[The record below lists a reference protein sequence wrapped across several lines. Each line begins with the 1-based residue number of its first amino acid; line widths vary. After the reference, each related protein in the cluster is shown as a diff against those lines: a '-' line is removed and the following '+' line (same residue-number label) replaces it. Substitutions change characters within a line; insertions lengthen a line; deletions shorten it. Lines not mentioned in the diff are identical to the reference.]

1 MTLTDIAASPL
12 DRVVDHE
19 LGERLERIDELRR
32 SDTIDAQTVFG
43 MLFFHGIE
51 SGVKVGCLQPGAR
64 AAYDAVKE
72 TLRARTLTR
81 GHAYAHSLLPGSDF
95 PVLDECAWSDRGLSV
110 SPASK
115 AGFVALLEASA
126 RRAGEAAGLAPE
138 VGVPQTLLD
147 FVRMKV
153 AVTRGA
159 EPGSK
164 KLVQL
169 GGYPDS
175 AHFFSF
181 AELSL
186 RQLGDD
192 PGSAFWLDLARG
204 AVAAQPVY
212 LAVQFLKGRRAPRT
226 IGDYGAADLLG
237 HPAELQRRLA
247 RAPQPEDLRSAG
259 IDELARLA
267 GRNAHR
273 GFLG

>member
-1 MTLTDIAASPL
+1 M
-12 DRVVDHE
+12 VDHE
-19 LGERLERIDELRR
+19 LGERLQRIDELRR
-32 SDTIDAQTVFG
+32 SGAIDAQTVFG

-51 SGVKVGCLQPGAR
+51 SGVKVGCLQHGAR

-72 TLRARTLTR
+72 TLRTRTLTR
-81 GHAYAHSLLPGSDF
+81 GHAYAHSLLPGNNF
-95 PVLDECAWSDRGLSV
+95 PVLDECAWCDRELSIN
-110 SPASK
+110 PDSK
-115 AGFVALLEASA
+115 AGFAALLETSA
-126 RRAGEAAGLAPE
+126 QAAGEATGLAPE
-138 VGVPQTLLD
+138 TGAPRALLD

-159 EPGSK
+159 ESVGEG
-164 KLVQL
+164 LVQL

-186 RQLGDD
+186 CQLGDD
-192 PGSAFWLDLARG
+192 PRSAFWLALARG
-204 AVAAQPVY
+204 AVSAQPIY
-212 LAVQFLKGRRAPRT
+212 LAVQYLKGRRAPRT

-259 IDELARLA
+259 VDELGRLA